1 VGIVDRIA
9 VSVSL
14 RTEPHAQS
22 TGLSTVGTH
31 EYSQVHF
38 LVAYP
43 HVECWRPAHDEL
55 MIPALIGTVVW
66 SGPALPPAT
75 PVPYH
80 ATTAAAPIRH
90 ICTGTPTSHSPP
102 LPIAARSV
110 PAWRHDDVPRP
121 SYSVLHPCCI
131 RVASV
136 LHPCCIRVASAL
148 HPCCIRAAFASHRA
162 TPHAVQG
169 L

>member
-1 VGIVDRIA
+1 MGIVDRIA

-90 ICTGTPTSHSPP
+90 ICTGTPTRHSPP
-102 LPIAARSV
+102 LPIAARSA
-110 PAWRHDDVPRP
+110 PAWRHDVPRP

-131 RVASV
+131 RVAS
-136 LHPCCIRVASAL
+136 AL
-148 HPCCIRAAFASHRA
+148 HPWCIRAAFASHRA